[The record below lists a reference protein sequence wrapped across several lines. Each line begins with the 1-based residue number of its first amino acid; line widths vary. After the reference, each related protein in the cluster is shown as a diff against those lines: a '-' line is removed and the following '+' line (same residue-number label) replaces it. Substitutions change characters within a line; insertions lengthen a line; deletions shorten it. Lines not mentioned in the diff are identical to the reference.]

1 MCEHA
6 MLGLT
11 RLFSGNGKL
20 DTLNKD
26 LASGKI
32 IV

>member
-11 RLFSGNGKL
+11 RLFSGNEKL
-20 DTLNKD
+20 DTLNKH
-26 LASGKI
+26 LANGQI